1 MPRRYFT
8 VDEANAL
15 LPALTALLSELLA
28 ARQHILETR
37 DAWEPIMKHASGNGG
52 GAQGR
57 TLFQDTETIHLTLEQ
72 VTEWG
77 LLIKDVDTGLVD
89 FPHLRGER
97 EVFLCWRLGEPAI
110 GYWHDVDSG
119 FAGRQPL

>member
-1 MPRRYFT
+1 MPRRFFA
-8 VDEANAL
+8 VEEANAL
-15 LPALTALLSELLA
+15 LPALTALLRQMMT

-37 DAWEPIMKHASGNGG
+37 EAWEPIIKRASGNGG
-52 GAQGR
+52 GAPGR
-57 TLFQDTETIHLTLEQ
+57 ALYQDTQTIYLTLEQ

-89 FPHLRGER
+89 FPHMRDGR
-97 EVFLCWRLGEPAI
+97 EVFLCWRLGEPEI